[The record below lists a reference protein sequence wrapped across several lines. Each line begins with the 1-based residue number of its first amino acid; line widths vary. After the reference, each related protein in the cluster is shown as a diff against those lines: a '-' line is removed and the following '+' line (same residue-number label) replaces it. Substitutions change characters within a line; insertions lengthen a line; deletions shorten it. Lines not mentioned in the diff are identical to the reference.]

1 VKRGYYRNV
10 LYPEGIAKRQDASI
24 KRMLEQEEKMKS
36 EEAAKELREALE
48 RKRAIEDHGEF
59 VFEKKVREDKENIYG
74 SLSQINVAEE
84 VVKSTAVPVRQVSVQ
99 IPKITKVGEY
109 RGSIELTPEVIA
121 VFKIKV
127 VPEGSL
133 GKEEGEEGEEVP
145 ETLVAELA
153 RWRREVCASCGAK
166 AMFYCPY
173 CCTPLGVPEGVTI
186 PRARLP
192 FARCDIIFDDAPK
205 KATSIHAKVL
215 APEQVRLIDLFTTE
229 ANTNRTL
236 SRPGG
241 NTLKADS
248 GDAKGDLHSPTAVI
262 REIPEYDPHITLVL
276 FPDDSS
282 GTFEQVA
289 SEWDFGPPDRLTL
302 VVIDSPW
309 KRAQVLRKHPR
320 LAKLRSIRLGHPPPS
335 RFWRYHS
342 EGTGC
347 VSTVEALAAL
357 AKEVLPQTGG
367 AAEGP

>member
-1 VKRGYYRNV
+1 
-10 LYPEGIAKRQDASI
+10 
-24 KRMLEQEEKMKS
+24 M
-36 EEAAKELREALE
+36 
-48 RKRAIEDHGEF
+48 
-59 VFEKKVREDKENIYG
+59 
-74 SLSQINVAEE
+74 
-84 VVKSTAVPVRQVSVQ
+84 AVPSPGPEQR
-99 IPKITKVGEY
+99 
-109 RGSIELTPEVIA
+109 PEVPDA
-121 VFKIKV
+121 
-127 VPEGSL
+127 
-133 GKEEGEEGEEVP
+133 
-145 ETLVAELA
+145 LVAELA
-153 RWRREVCASCGAK
+153 RWRREVCGSCGAK
-166 AMFYCPY
+166 AMFYCPF
-173 CCTPLGVPEGVTI
+173 CCTPLGVPDGVTV

-241 NTLKADS
+241 GTATKADFEDS
-248 GDAKGDLHSPTAVI
+248 RGVPSNAVI

-282 GTFEQVA
+282 ATFEEVA
-289 SEWDFGPPDRLTL
+289 TEPDFGSPDRLTL

-357 AKEVLPQTGG
+357 AKEVLPRTGG
-367 AAEGP
+367 AAEGSVGRPSVPAKSAWDASCKPRWAEEPLGFVLCSGWDW